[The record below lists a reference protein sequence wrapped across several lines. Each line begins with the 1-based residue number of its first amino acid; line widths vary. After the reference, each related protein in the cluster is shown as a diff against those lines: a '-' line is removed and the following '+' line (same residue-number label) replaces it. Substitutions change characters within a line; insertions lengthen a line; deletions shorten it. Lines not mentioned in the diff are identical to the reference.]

1 MTAAQKTAKAKFK
14 QAIAY
19 RQKTG
24 VTLKEA
30 FANIYGKKKTSIIK
44 KKSAPKKKTIGASN
58 IPKASKSLANRLWD
72 NCDEGIADQFTDA
85 MSSMISIGR
94 DLGFTFKQT
103 MVAIKGNV
111 DGVGNFYEDEF

>member
-1 MTAAQKTAKAKFK
+1 MTAAQKKVAANFK
-14 QAIAY
+14 KAIAY
-19 RQKTG
+19 RKQYG
-24 VTLKEA
+24 CTLKEA
-30 FANIYGKKKTSIIK
+30 FAKVYGKKTIAT

-58 IPKASKSLANRLWD
+58 IPKASKSLSNRLWD
-72 NCDEGIADQFTDA
+72 NCDEGIADQFTDV

-94 DLGFTFKQT
+94 DLGFTFNQT